1 MAEED
6 GKVHM
11 LRGLQRLFES
21 WQTLSEAV
29 VAIPRALK
37 IDFGGGTLN
46 FVQIPRILQA
56 IPRDAPWCTM

>member
-37 IDFGGGTLN
+37 IDFGGGTLTL
-46 FVQIPRILQA
+46 IRRGP
-56 IPRDAPWCTM
+56 